1 MSKQVIWGIV
11 VLMSVA
17 LIGIIGLQSFWIKS
31 TLDSSNEQF
40 DKSVRYV
47 LNKVSG
53 KLEQVDDD
61 ATMSMAL
68 NEDFVGLTEG
78 EVQDTT
84 YKFMR
89 EDTRTILS
97 EDGLSEHLSKAEDLH
112 YFNQT
117 CSCENCLAERMMRRQ
132 KRKIAERYYD
142 NNLSLSERI
151 QVGFLDTLIKRELRS
166 IGLILDFEYG
176 VYSLQK
182 LDFIIRDGQY
192 MILQDNPN
200 ITPVSLEENSNI
212 KVDPL
217 LRSTYEQQIFK
228 KLPIDPGFLKIYF
241 PGRTGYVW
249 STVMWTFLSGLL
261 FTGIILFCFIYTVR
275 EIIRQKKLSKIK
287 SDFINNMTHEFK
299 TPIATIS
306 LAADSITSPMIIDKK
321 DRIERFAGIIK
332 QENRRMNSQVEKV
345 LQMAL
350 LDKKDFQLKY
360 TDLDMNQIITN
371 AVRNINLQVEQKGGE
386 ASAFLNAEKVT
397 IQGDL
402 THISNVVNN
411 LLDNANKYT
420 PESPIIT
427 VTTKDMPNGI
437 QISVKDNGIGMN
449 KEARKHIFDKFYRVH
464 TGNLHDVKGF
474 GLGLSYVKAIMTA
487 HKGQIDVKSE
497 LGKGSEFVLFLPH
510 RQDI

>member
-1 MSKQVIWGIV
+1 MGKQVIWGIV
-11 VLMSVA
+11 GLMSVA
-17 LIGIIGLQSFWIKS
+17 LIGIIALQAFWIKS
-31 TLDSSNEQF
+31 ALDLADEQF
-40 DKSVRYV
+40 DKSVTYV
-47 LNKVSG
+47 LNSVTS
-53 KLEQVDDD
+53 KLERMDQD
-61 ATMSMAL
+61 AAMSMAT
-68 NEDFVGLTEG
+68 DEG
-78 EVQDTT
+78 IFADST
-84 YKFMR
+84 YQYFEEK
-89 EDTRTILS
+89 ERTILS
-97 EDGLSEHLSKAEDLH
+97 EEALSEHLSKAEGLH
-112 YFNQT
+112 NYGQS
-117 CSCENCLAERMMRRQ
+117 CSCLNCESERKMRIK
-132 KRKIAERYYD
+132 KRIIAERQSGQL
-142 NNLSLSERI
+142 LSLSERI
-151 QVGFLDTLIKRELRS
+151 PVGYLDGQVKSAMKG
-166 IGLILDFEYG
+166 IGLDLDFEYG
-176 VYSLQK
+176 VLSIQK
-182 LDFIIRDGQY
+182 RDFIIKNGQY
-192 MILQDNPN
+192 LVLDDSPN
-200 ITPVSLEENSNI
+200 ITPVSLGENDNLSN
-212 KVDPL
+212 VDPL
-217 LRSTYEQQIFK
+217 YNSRYELAIFRQSAA
-228 KLPIDPGFLKIYF
+228 DPGYLKFYF

-306 LAADSITSPMIIDKK
+306 LAADSITSPMIIDQKQK
-321 DRIERFAGIIK
+321 IERFAGIIK
-332 QENRRMNSQVEKV
+332 QENRRMNRQVEKV
-345 LQMAL
+345 LQIAL

-386 ASAFLNAEKVT
+386 ATALLEAQNVN

-420 PESPIIT
+420 PEKPIIT

-487 HKGQIDVKSE
+487 HNGQIDVKSE
-497 LGKGSEFVLFLPH
+497 LGKGSEFILFLPH
-510 RQDI
+510 RQDN